1 MKRTDF
7 FKTKVV
13 DGNTEVDPLQN
24 MLGTFSM
31 KRDYAIHKIKE
42 YENKRPDL
50 VSYRYYNTIEYWW
63 IICVANDI
71 QCPLSEF
78 VAGKDIKIPS
88 ILDIADFYR
97 KEKVK

>member
-7 FKTKVV
+7 FKINTV
-13 DGNTEVDPLQN
+13 DGTNEVDPLQN
-24 MLGTFSM
+24 TLGSFKM
-31 KRDYAIHKIKE
+31 KRNYQIHKIRQFE
-42 YENKRPDL
+42 EKRPDL
-50 VSYRYYNTIEYWW
+50 VSYLYYNTIEYWW

-78 VAGKDIKIPS
+78 IAGINIKIPS

-97 KEKVK
+97 KAKVR